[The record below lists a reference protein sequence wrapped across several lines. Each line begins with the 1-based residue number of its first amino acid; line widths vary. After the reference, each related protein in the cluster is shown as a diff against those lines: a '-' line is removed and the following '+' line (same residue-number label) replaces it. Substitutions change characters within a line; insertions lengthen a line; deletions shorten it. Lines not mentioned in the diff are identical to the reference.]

1 VSLSTLRMV
10 SEADVPKREKKKM
23 EYMGRLQ
30 DFVTEAAPPFEAA
43 VKQAR
48 SDGADKVGTL
58 GFCL

>member
-1 VSLSTLRMV
+1 MRMV
-10 SEADVPKREKKKM
+10 SEGDVPKRGKKKM